1 MPLHTSIS
9 QSSSSS
15 VSDDSTESD
24 VIKKVRWALKEAND
38 EERKQIKELVTLEEN
53 GMPLVEV
60 GSGSVKLL
68 LWCTELFDL
77 ERLRHWLV
85 TERMQE
91 IHVALF
97 RRLLGISHDIA
108 LLVHI
113 EWRMEDYDRGVQY
126 FRTRPGNKCCN
137 LN

>member
-15 VSDDSTESD
+15 VSESD

-68 LWCTELFDL
+68 LWCTELFDW

-85 TERMQE
+85 TERLQE
-91 IHVALF
+91 ILVALF
-97 RRLLGISHDIA
+97 RRLLGISHDVR

-126 FRTRPGNKCCN
+126 FKSRPGNKCCN
-137 LN
+137 YN